1 MADQEPTPTKRRA
14 SIRAT
19 TPDSKDYPLPT
30 PATSGRDG
38 ASRRKQLPTVTPRR
52 FKKFF
57 TPRSSLRRNV
67 KVGTSR
73 QALRDITTGDSNRKS
88 LGRRRSP
95 KVDEV
100 QVFQDGNE
108 IDVHSSRKR
117 KRLHPHTPDP
127 TPELSSPIKRSRG
140 ISVEHLDSATE
151 AEHGSPSSSL
161 SIYNGAEPGLASVRP
176 IGRWRQ
182 DGLTGQRLQQEYGG
196 LSQTRGR
203 LHLDSGSGKF
213 EDLNNGIK

>member
-1 MADQEPTPTKRRA
+1 MADQEPPPTKRKA
-14 SIRAT
+14 LIRAT
-19 TPDSKDYPLPT
+19 TPDGNDFSLPT

-38 ASRRKQLPTVTPRR
+38 TSRRKQLPTVTPRR

-67 KVGTSR
+67 RVSAAR

-100 QVFQDGNE
+100 QIFQDGIE
-108 IDVHSSRKR
+108 TRVHSSRKR

-127 TPELSSPIKRSRG
+127 TPELSSPLKRSRG
-140 ISVEHLDSATE
+140 VSVDHSDSATE
-151 AEHGSPSSSL
+151 TEHGSPSSSPTK
-161 SIYNGAEPGLASVRP
+161 YNGAEPRIATVRP
-176 IGRWRQ
+176 IRRWTQ
-182 DGLTGQRLQQEYGG
+182 DGLSGQRLQQECGG
-196 LSQTRGR
+196 LSQTRGQ
-203 LHLDSGSGKF
+203 LHLGLGNGKC
-213 EDLNNGIK
+213 EDLNN

>member
-1 MADQEPTPTKRRA
+1 MADQEPTPTKRKA
-14 SIRAT
+14 LIRAT
-19 TPDSKDYPLPT
+19 TPDDTNCSLPT

-38 ASRRKQLPTVTPRR
+38 TSRRKQLPTVTPRR

-67 KVGTSR
+67 KVSTAR

-100 QVFQDGNE
+100 QIFQDGNE
-108 IDVHSSRKR
+108 TREHSSRKR

-127 TPELSSPIKRSRG
+127 TPELSSPLKRSRAV
-140 ISVEHLDSATE
+140 SVEHSGSITE
-151 AEHGSPSSSL
+151 AEHESPSSSP
-161 SIYNGAEPGLASVRP
+161 SIYDAAEPGIASIRP
-176 IGRWRQ
+176 IRRWTQ
-182 DGLTGQRLQQEYGG
+182 DGLSCQRLQQECGG
-196 LSQTRGR
+196 SSQARGQ
-203 LHLDSGSGKF
+203 LHLGLGNGKF
-213 EDLNNGIK
+213 EDLNK